1 MLKNSL
7 YFVKIISLKSANC
20 ALTLQKRRFYRPK
33 AALLPCK
40 RAAFGMQN
48 NRFCNAL
55 IDNLLDDRYSLEE
68 SLHYLCSFLIGIYR
82 CTLGFNEPPI
92 IYIQCLQRLFNLNA
106 DTSSLLLFARLFRT
120 KSWLLSYW
128 IAQNIHSLQR
138 IVRKERMF
146 LYLCKSFHCWNVNG
160 FTFKRIYDK
169 SITEINTHV

>member
-1 MLKNSL
+1 M
-7 YFVKIISLKSANC
+7 
-20 ALTLQKRRFYRPK
+20 TLQKRRFYRPK

-92 IYIQCLQRLFNLNA
+92 ICIQCLQRLFDLNA
-106 DTSSLLLFARLFRT
+106 NTSSLLLFARLFRA
-120 KSWLLSYW
+120 KPWLLWYC
-128 IAQNIHSLQR
+128 IVENIHSLQR

-146 LYLCKSFHCWNVNG
+146 LYLCKSFHC
-160 FTFKRIYDK
+160 
-169 SITEINTHV
+169 